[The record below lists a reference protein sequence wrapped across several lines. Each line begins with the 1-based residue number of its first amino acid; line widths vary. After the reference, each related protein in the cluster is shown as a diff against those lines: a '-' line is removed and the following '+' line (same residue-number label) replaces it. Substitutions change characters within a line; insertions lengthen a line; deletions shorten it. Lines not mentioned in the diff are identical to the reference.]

1 MKLRPEQL
9 PEALERGLAPVYF
22 IAGDEPFQV
31 REAQDAVRTAARAQ
45 GYTEREVLDV
55 VPGFDWDRLA
65 EVGANLSLFG
75 DRRVVELRMPGGK
88 PGQEGGKALAAYAE
102 RPADDTV
109 LLITSGKLEARSR
122 KSAWMKA
129 LEQAGVVI
137 EVWPVEPAELPRWL
151 AARMQAAGLQ
161 PSQDAVRLLAER
173 NEGNLMAA
181 VQEVEKLR
189 LLVGDGPVD
198 LETVRGAV
206 ADSARYDVFD
216 LVSAALQGD
225 ARRVVRVLRG
235 LQEEGVEP
243 VLVLWAL
250 SRDLRVV
257 CQLRDAGGRGDDV
270 LRRQGVFGPRRAP
283 IQQAA
288 RRGSGARW
296 QSLLAR
302 SARVDRAIKGAAPGR
317 PWDELLQ
324 LSLAIAG
331 ADTVSARVSLD

>member
-1 MKLRPEQL
+1 MKVRPEQL
-9 PEALERGLAPVYF
+9 PETLDRGLAPVYF
-22 IAGDEPFQV
+22 IAGDEPFQL
-31 REAQDAVRTAARAQ
+31 REAQDAVRAAARVQ

-55 VPGFDWDRLA
+55 VPGFDWGRLA

-75 DRRVVELRMPGGK
+75 DRRVVELRMPSGK
-88 PGQEGGKALAAYAE
+88 PGQDGGKAFAAYAE
-102 RPADDTV
+102 RPAEDTV
-109 LLITSGKLEARSR
+109 LLVTSGKLEARSR
-122 KSAWMKA
+122 KSAWIKA
-129 LEQAGVVI
+129 LDQVGVVV
-137 EVWPVEPAELPRWL
+137 EVWPVEPGELPRWL

-161 PSQDAVRLLAER
+161 PTPDAVRLLAER

-189 LLVGDGPVD
+189 LLVGEGQVD

-235 LQEEGVEP
+235 LEEEGVEP

-250 SRDLRVV
+250 SRELRVV
-257 CQLRDAGGRGDDV
+257 FKLSEAGGRGDEV
-270 LRRQGVFGPRRAP
+270 MRRHGVFGPRRGP
-283 IQQAA
+283 LQQAA
-288 RRGSGARW
+288 RRASSARW

-302 SARVDRAIKGAAPGR
+302 GARVDRTIKGAAPGR

-331 ADTVSARVSLD
+331 ADTVSARVSLE